1 MKKLKYFFASAIVL
15 VAVAISTIVF
25 AEYKEQKG
33 DLRVGNT
40 ISNKNVS
47 VNAGS
52 SNLII
57 DGDVKVVKT
66 VSKTDTEGF

>member
-33 DLRVGNT
+33 DIRFGNN
-40 ISNKNVS
+40 IS
-47 VNAGS
+47 
-52 SNLII
+52 
-57 DGDVKVVKT
+57 KVLL
-66 VSKTDTEGF
+66 

>member
-47 VNAGS
+47 VGKNRK
-52 SNLII
+52 
-57 DGDVKVVKT
+57 KV
-66 VSKTDTEGF
+66 